1 MIDRCESIKS
11 DQFANYGGRG
21 ILVCR
26 EWRES
31 FETFL
36 RDMGERPVGMTI
48 DRIDVNGHYSPEN
61 CRWVTPKQQCRNK
74 RDNRVIEFDG
84 YTRCIA
90 EWAEI
95 MGAKV
100 SAIRMRLAKGWTVE
114 RTLTTPIEP
123 RRPRAPCPA
132 R

>member
-1 MIDRCESIKS
+1 MVDRCEKAGS
-11 DQFANYGGRG
+11 DHFANYGGRG
-21 ILVCR
+21 ISVCR

-31 FETFL
+31 FESFL
-36 RDMGERPVGMTI
+36 RDMGERPAGMTI
-48 DRIDVNGHYSPEN
+48 DRIDVNGDYTPGN
-61 CRWVTPKQQCRNK
+61 CRWSTSKEQCRNK

-84 YTRCIA
+84 QARCLS
-90 EWAEI
+90 EWAEV

-100 SAIRMRLAKGWTVE
+100 SAIRMRLEKGWTVE

-123 RRPRAPCPA
+123 RRPRAACPA